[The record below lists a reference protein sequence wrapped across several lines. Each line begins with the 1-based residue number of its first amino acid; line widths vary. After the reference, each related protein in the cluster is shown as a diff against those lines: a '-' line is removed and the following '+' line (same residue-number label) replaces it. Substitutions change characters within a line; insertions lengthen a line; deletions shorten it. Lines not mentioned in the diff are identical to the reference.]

1 MFKCKLKETQL
12 CNVCDETKQTMLHLF
27 WECCIVKSLW
37 HEMVEILKDK
47 YNVELLI
54 LAQYIILG
62 SYILDYSINLFIV
75 LIKYCNIKEFSIQDK
90 GMLYS

>member
-1 MFKCKLKETQL
+1 MFKCILKETQL

-27 WECCIVKSLW
+27 WECCIVKRLW
-37 HEMVEILKDK
+37 HEMVEISKDK

-75 LIKYCNIKEFSIQDK
+75 LIKYYI
-90 GMLYS
+90 YSC

>member
-75 LIKYCNIKEFSIQDK
+75 LIKYYI
-90 GMLYS
+90 YSC

>member
-62 SYILDYSINLFIV
+62 LYILDYSINLFIV
-75 LIKYCNIKEFSIQDK
+75 LIKYYI
-90 GMLYS
+90 YSC